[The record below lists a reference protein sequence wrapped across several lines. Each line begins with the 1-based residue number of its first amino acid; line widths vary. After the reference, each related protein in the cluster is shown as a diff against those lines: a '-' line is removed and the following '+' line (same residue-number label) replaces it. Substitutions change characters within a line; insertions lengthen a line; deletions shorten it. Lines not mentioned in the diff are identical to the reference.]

1 MEVPRRV
8 SQTKKLTTSS
18 SVKAKEY
25 FKRYREMM
33 FIKVMTAITA
43 KRIAQRTSS
52 KRAGNQLDFF
62 VIIECVRGGYQRIW
76 PKG

>member
-33 FIKVMTAITA
+33 LIKVIMAIAA

-52 KRAGNQLDFF
+52 KREGNQLDFF
-62 VIIECVRGGYQRIW
+62 VMMGWIQ
-76 PKG
+76 PS